1 MHTET
6 KQEKD
11 KGAQAW
17 HVLMMSQSTKE
28 GGTGIYKKGF
38 QGIMR
43 EAQLGIT
50 PTCCRVS
57 KYFLAI
63 LENFSCCLSGGVDDI
78 NC

>member
-11 KGAQAW
+11 EAASAG
-17 HVLMMSQSTKE
+17 HVLTTSPRLKE
-28 GGTGIYKKGF
+28 GDTGIYKRGF

-50 PTCCRVS
+50 
-57 KYFLAI
+57 Y
-63 LENFSCCLSGGVDDI
+63 GW
-78 NC
+78 